1 MAQDEERERPL
12 WEVVPLEEREL
23 PRASQASQARRRWQ
37 ALGRWLT
44 LGSEAGEEPARDE
57 AQLRRLPRVRL
68 ANLAPPIDWQPG
80 ARALAH
86 YLAEAGESAGP
97 VTLLV
102 GAPADGHAELVEAWA
117 RLNGARLLPEPA
129 AAALLAGEM
138 PWSPAPSAHAWAV
151 PRLERGFLRQATSLA
166 GLRNFLEAA
175 LTGRL
180 GRGVIGCDSWTWAYL
195 QHALALPE
203 SAAVT
208 LQAFDGARLTRYL
221 AATTRAA
228 AARTAGEPPAIL
240 AVGSGEPVLA
250 DGDEASTSRELREL
264 AAHCHGQLGLA
275 WHYWRARLCDETPEG
290 EAPDTLWLAESL
302 DEATLPGEV
311 GEESV
316 LLLHTLLLHGGLDE
330 ALLPEVLPFSHA
342 RALSGLRQLQRRG
355 VVSCDAGRW
364 RVAPLGYMS
373 VRRLLEERTYLVD
386 AL

>member
-57 AQLRRLPRVRL
+57 AQLQRLPRVRL
-68 ANLAPPIDWQPG
+68 AHLAPPIDWQPG
-80 ARALAH
+80 ARALAR
-86 YLAEAGESAGP
+86 YFAEVGESAGP

-117 RLNGARLLPEPA
+117 RLSGERLLPEPTA
-129 AAALLAGEM
+129 GALLAGEM

-151 PRLERGFLRQATSLA
+151 PRLERGLLRQATSLA

-208 LQAFDGARLTRYL
+208 LQAFDGERLTRYFSS
-221 AATTRAA
+221 TTRAA
-228 AARTAGEPPAIL
+228 LGEPQVIR
-240 AVGSGEPVLA
+240 AVGSGEPVLV
-250 DGDEASTSRELREL
+250 DGEEAPTSRELREL
-264 AAHCHGQLGLA
+264 RELAVHCHGQLGLA
-275 WHYWRARLCDETPEG
+275 WHYWRARLCDEAPEG
-290 EAPDTLWLAESL
+290 ESPDTLWLAESL

-316 LLLHTLLLHGGLDE
+316 LLLHALLLHGGLDE

-355 VVSCDAGRW
+355 VVSCADGRW

>member
-1 MAQDEERERPL
+1 MAQDEKRECPL
-12 WEVVPLEEREL
+12 WEVVSLEEREL

-57 AQLRRLPRVRL
+57 AQLQRLPRVRL
-68 ANLAPPIDWQPG
+68 AHLAPPIDWQPG
-80 ARALAH
+80 ARALAR
-86 YLAEAGESAGP
+86 YFAEAGESAGP

-102 GAPADGHAELVEAWA
+102 GAPADGHAELLEAWA
-117 RLNGARLLPEPA
+117 RLSGERLLPEPTA
-129 AAALLAGEM
+129 GALLAGEM

-208 LQAFDGARLTRYL
+208 LRAFDGERLTRYFSS
-221 AATTRAA
+221 TTRAA
-228 AARTAGEPPAIL
+228 LGEPQVIR

-264 AAHCHGQLGLA
+264 AAHCRGQLGLA
-275 WHYWRARLCDETPEG
+275 WHYWRARLCDEAPEG
-290 EAPDTLWLAESL
+290 ESPDTLWLAESL

-316 LLLHTLLLHGGLDE
+316 LLLHALLLHGGLDE

>member
-12 WEVVPLEEREL
+12 WEVVPIEQREL

-44 LGSEAGEEPARDE
+44 LGNESGEEPAREE
-57 AQLRRLPRVRL
+57 AQLERLPGVRL
-68 ANLAPPIDWQPG
+68 AKLAPPIDWQPS
-80 ARALAH
+80 AHALAR
-86 YLAEAGESAGP
+86 YFAEAGESAGP

-102 GAPADGHAELVEAWA
+102 GAPADGHAEGIEAWA
-117 RLNGARLLPEPA
+117 RLNGGHLLPEPSA
-129 AAALLAGEM
+129 GALLAGEM
-138 PWSPAPSAHAWAV
+138 PWSPASSARAWGI
-151 PRLERGFLRQATSLA
+151 PRLERGFLRQATALA

-195 QHALALPE
+195 HHALALPE

-208 LQAFDGARLTRYL
+208 LQAFDGERLTRYFSS
-221 AATTRAA
+221 TTRAA
-228 AARTAGEPPAIL
+228 LGEPQVIR
-240 AVGSGEPVLA
+240 AVGSGEPVLV
-250 DGDEASTSRELREL
+250 DGEEAPTSRELREL
-264 AAHCHGQLGLA
+264 AVHCHGQLGLA
-275 WHYWRARLCDETPEG
+275 WHYWRARLCDEAPEG
-290 EAPDTLWLAESL
+290 ESPDTLWLAESL

-316 LLLHTLLLHGGLDE
+316 LLLHALLLHGGLDE

>member
-12 WEVVPLEEREL
+12 WEVVPFEEREL

-57 AQLRRLPRVRL
+57 AQLQRLPRVRL
-68 ANLAPPIDWQPG
+68 AHLAPPIDWQPG
-80 ARALAH
+80 ARALAR
-86 YLAEAGESAGP
+86 YFAEAGESAGP

-102 GAPADGHAELVEAWA
+102 GAPADGHAELLEAWA
-117 RLNGARLLPEPA
+117 RLSGERLLPEPTA
-129 AAALLAGEM
+129 GALLAGEM
-138 PWSPAPSAHAWAV
+138 PWSPAPSAHAWV
-151 PRLERGFLRQATSLA
+151 IPRLERGFLRQATSLA

-208 LQAFDGARLTRYL
+208 LRAFDGERLTRYFSS
-221 AATTRAA
+221 TIRAA
-228 AARTAGEPPAIL
+228 LGEPQVIR
-240 AVGSGEPVLA
+240 AVGSGEPVLV
-250 DGDEASTSRELREL
+250 DGEEAPTSRELREL
-264 AAHCHGQLGLA
+264 AAHCRGQLGLA
-275 WHYWRARLCDETPEG
+275 WHYWRARLCDEAPEG
-290 EAPDTLWLAESL
+290 ESPDTLWLAESL

-316 LLLHTLLLHGGLDE
+316 LLLHALLLHGGLDE

-342 RALSGLRQLQRRG
+342 RALSGLRQLHRRG
-355 VVSCDAGRW
+355 VVSCADGRW